1 MKFLPK
7 PNALLAFGLLLFLSC
22 SRTDGSL
29 KNEGNIL
36 AGKFAEQKND
46 LLELIDRTDEASR
59 LSTEALN
66 EIREN
71 PASFGGDSIGRVRQ
85 KFTDSL
91 IQELETHRLQINA
104 LREDAS
110 RLRTTLNR
118 DHQAFNEVYQKTLSN
133 KLSNDAATRQIQ
145 SSAKTLELITN
156 RIGYARRKY
165 TQTVTAYNENLRHLT
180 QSNPSY
186 SALSTYRINP
196 LREKI
201 GGAE

>member
-1 MKFLPK
+1 MKFLLK
-7 PNALLAFGLLLFLSC
+7 PNILLGLGLLLFSC

-36 AGKFAEQKND
+36 AGQFAEQKTD

-59 LSTEALN
+59 LTTEALN

-71 PASFGGDSIGRVRQ
+71 PPAFG
-85 KFTDSL
+85 TDSL
-91 IQELETHRLQINA
+91 EKARQTFTKAVISELETHRLQINA

-110 RLRTTLNR
+110 RLRSTLNR

-133 KLSNDAATRQIQ
+133 RLDNDAAARRLK
-145 SSAKTLELITN
+145 SSAKTLELISQ

-165 TQTVTAYNENLRHLT
+165 SQTVTAYNENLRQLA
-180 QSNPSY
+180 QNYPPY
-186 SALSTYRINP
+186 SALTSYRLNP
-196 LREKI
+196 LREKKTI
-201 GGAE
+201 E